1 MDANPQ
7 VMRQPESQIR
17 PFTHEPQVARPAAPG
32 ESQMARS
39 ASAGWGATPEQRL
52 SIDPMRTTDR
62 YRLVMPWSNR
72 F

>member
-7 VMRQPESQIR
+7 VMRQPEPLTR
-17 PFTHEPQVARPAAPG
+17 PFTNEPQVACPAGAG
-32 ESQMARS
+32 ELQTARS
-39 ASAGWGATPEQRL
+39 VGWGAAPEQRL

-72 F
+72 V

>member
-7 VMRQPESQIR
+7 VMRQPEPLTR
-17 PFTHEPQVARPAAPG
+17 PFTNEPQVAHPAAG
-32 ESQMARS
+32 ESQVVRS
-39 ASAGWGATPEQRL
+39 ASAGWGAAPEQRL

-72 F
+72 V

>member
-7 VMRQPESQIR
+7 VMRQPDPATR
-17 PFTHEPQVARPAAPG
+17 PITLEPQVARPAAKA
-32 ESQMARS
+32 ESPLSRNTS
-39 ASAGWGATPEQRL
+39 WGAIPERL

-72 F
+72 V